1 MPAELTFIGTA
12 TALLDIGPFTILTDP
27 NFLHRGERAYLG
39 YGLWSRRLTEP
50 ALAPA
55 QLPPVDV
62 ILLSHLHGDHWDRR
76 SRRELDHAL
85 PVVTTPHAARRLRTR
100 HRFGAAVGLRT
111 WERHTLAKDGSTL
124 TITSVPGAHSANP
137 VIRALLPP
145 VMGSVLE
152 VAGQDGTVIRRIYVS
167 GDTIVFDGLD
177 AIARRHGPLDT
188 AVLHVGGTT
197 LPGGFV
203 VTMTGAGA
211 VECLRRV
218 RPRAAI
224 PVHYDDYRVFKSG
237 LDDVRR
243 AAEAAGLEVQM
254 RYVRRGQA
262 TEL

>member
-85 PVVTTPHAARRLRTR
+85 PVVTTPHAARRLRAW

-124 TITSVPGAHSANP
+124 TITAVPGAHSANP

-152 VAGQDGTVIRRIYVS
+152 VAGQDGTTIRRIYVS

-203 VTMTGAGA
+203 VTMTGADA

-224 PVHYDDYRVFKSG
+224 PVHYDDYRVFRSG

-254 RYVRRGQA
+254 RYVRRGQV

>member
-1 MPAELTFIGTA
+1 MPAELTFLGTA
-12 TALLDIGPFTILTDP
+12 TTLLHIGPFTILTDP

-55 QLPPVDV
+55 QLPPIDV

-100 HRFGAAVGLRT
+100 QRFAAAVGLRT
-111 WERHTLAKDGSTL
+111 WERYTRARDGCTL
-124 TITSVPGAHSANP
+124 TITSVPGVHSVNP
-137 VIRALLPP
+137 VIRTLLPP
-145 VMGSVLE
+145 VMGSVVE
-152 VAGQDGTVIRRIYVS
+152 AAGQDGTTIRRIYVS
-167 GDTIVFDGLD
+167 GDTMVFDGLD
-177 AIARRHGPLDT
+177 AIARRHGPLDA
-188 AVLHVGGTT
+188 AVLHTGGTT

-203 VTMTGAGA
+203 VTMTGADA

-224 PVHYDDYRVFKSG
+224 PVHYDDYGIFRSG
-237 LDDVRR
+237 LYDVRR
-243 AAEAAGLEVQM
+243 AADAAGLDVEM
-254 RYVRRGQA
+254 RYVRRGQSA
-262 TEL
+262 PL